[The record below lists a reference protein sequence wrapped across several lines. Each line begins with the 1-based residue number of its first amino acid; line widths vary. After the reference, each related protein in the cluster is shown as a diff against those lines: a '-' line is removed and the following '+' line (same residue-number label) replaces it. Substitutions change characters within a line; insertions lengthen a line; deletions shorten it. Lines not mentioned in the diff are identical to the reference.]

1 MVSYLRSYH
10 INLAP
15 GPSEHIVLFAVL
27 TVCPFFFGAA
37 GFLFDYIGLLNIKV
51 EGV

>member
-1 MVSYLRSYH
+1 MSYLRCYR
-10 INLAP
+10 INLAR

-27 TVCPFFFGAA
+27 TVCPFFSRAP
-37 GFLFDYIGLLNIKV
+37 GFLFDDIGLLNIKV